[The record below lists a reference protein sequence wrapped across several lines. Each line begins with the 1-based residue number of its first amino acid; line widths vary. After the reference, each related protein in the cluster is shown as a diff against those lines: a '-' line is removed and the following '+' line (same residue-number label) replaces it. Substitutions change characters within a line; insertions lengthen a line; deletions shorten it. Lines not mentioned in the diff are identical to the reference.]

1 MPSGAKKRKAAK
13 KKKVNDSST
22 PNPHQGES
30 DGGELSSPTLQ
41 DQDPSVEVVKR
52 ADSSSEKKSNNGNEE
67 EGNIEIETVSKSKNS
82 SGSSSSSSDSSDEES
97 HVVDKN
103 VVVVESAPAVESL
116 VETISPVVDPV
127 KPVDSLLEEVSQV
140 CDEVKNEGKTDLV
153 VEETVVVEEEQT
165 VDDCE
170 KKDDSAE
177 SSVVV
182 ESVLKE
188 NEVEKV
194 QALVEKVASE
204 SRDDVSSSTPPKE
217 VISDVNGA
225 DCADEIE
232 TVEHSDRQKM
242 WRTCS
247 SGFDSSS
254 SAKYDLLEELLWNI
268 RVVFW
273 ICAVI
278 SETDHHAYRAMGLL
292 VMKILSEVARCS
304 WFTFFLYSF
313 LS

>member
-1 MPSGAKKRKAAK
+1 MCQWHYFGIFKLRIFITPDSSTKGPTAVLQRTPKIPPSPSHLLHNPIMPSGAKKRKASKK

-22 PNPHQGES
+22 PNPHQGEG
-30 DGGELSSPTLQ
+30 DCGELSSPTAQ
-41 DQDPSVEVVKR
+41 DQGQDSSVEVVNR
-52 ADSSSEKKSNNGNEE
+52 EDSSSEKKSNNGNG
-67 EGNIEIETVSKSKNS
+67 EGVNVEIETVSKSKNS
-82 SGSSSSSSDSSDEES
+82 SGSSSSSSDSSGEES

-116 VETISPVVDPV
+116 VEKISPVVEPV
-127 KPVDSLLEEVSQV
+127 KPVDSSLEEVSQV
-140 CDEVKNEGKTDLV
+140 CDEVKNEGKNDLV
-153 VEETVVVEEEQT
+153 VEETVVVEKELT

-194 QALVEKVASE
+194 QTLVEKVSSE

-225 DCADEIE
+225 DCADEVE
-232 TVEHSDRQKM
+232 TVEHSDRQAPVAS
-242 WRTCS
+242 TP
-247 SGFDSSS
+247 
-254 SAKYDLLEELLWNI
+254 DLAGNI
-268 RVVFW
+268 RN
-273 ICAVI
+273 
-278 SETDHHAYRAMGLL
+278 
-292 VMKILSEVARCS
+292 
-304 WFTFFLYSF
+304 
-313 LS
+313 